1 MKKLTSLVAMLMI
14 VSTSAF
20 AQFANSGA
28 SKSMSTSSADTN
40 GWQGVTASYNL
51 GTVSFDA
58 DGAEDIDL
66 NGFSIG
72 YLKAF
77 SISQSLPLFVE
88 TGLKF
93 SYASGEDKQEFS
105 GYDYDYGYVDV
116 SYKQEYTY
124 YDIQVPINLVYQFS
138 VNDKVQVL
146 PFTGIYLKGNIA
158 ANVDETLNLDT
169 EYGSGSDEES
179 YDLFDKEEAQE
190 CGYAKAWNRFN
201 FGWQIGAKVAYNNF
215 NAGITYGLDLNEIA
229 KKTKMSN
236 LSISVGYNF

>member
-1 MKKLTSLVAMLMI
+1 M
-14 VSTSAF
+14 
-20 AQFANSGA
+20 
-28 SKSMSTSSADTN
+28 
-40 GWQGVTASYNL
+40 
-51 GTVSFDA
+51 
-58 DGAEDIDL
+58 
-66 NGFSIG
+66 
-72 YLKAF
+72 
-77 SISQSLPLFVE
+77 
-88 TGLKF
+88 
-93 SYASGEDKQEFS
+93 
-105 GYDYDYGYVDV
+105 DV

-158 ANVDETLNLDT
+158 AKVDETLNLDT
-169 EYGSGSDEES
+169 DYGSGSDEES